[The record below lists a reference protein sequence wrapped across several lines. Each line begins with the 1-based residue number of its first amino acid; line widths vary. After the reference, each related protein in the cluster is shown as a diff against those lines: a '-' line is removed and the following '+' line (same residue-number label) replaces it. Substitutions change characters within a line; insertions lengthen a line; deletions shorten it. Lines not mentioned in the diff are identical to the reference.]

1 MMMYE
6 IKEKVKKQG
15 KLLKSLMMKHP
26 VEDSNTSIAMDA
38 DIEENEIILDAVSK
52 TLWWLWR

>member
-52 TLWWLWR
+52 TLW